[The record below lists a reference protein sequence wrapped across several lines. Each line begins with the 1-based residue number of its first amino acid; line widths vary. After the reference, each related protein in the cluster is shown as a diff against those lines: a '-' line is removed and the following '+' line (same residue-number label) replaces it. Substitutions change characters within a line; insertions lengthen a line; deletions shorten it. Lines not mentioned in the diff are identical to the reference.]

1 MKLNELR
8 QLIREE
14 ISKAVN
20 ENERLNPRQQ
30 EIAPGVINYY
40 FDEIDT
46 VDLDNGY
53 KVKIVRTFY
62 YRTPGTKG
70 YSEKTNSEENPGI
83 SDVQST
89 LINPSGK
96 PVANKRFLSQNE
108 WFIMNLSKER
118 AINYIKGWWED
129 KIEILRA
136 SGKLK

>member
-8 QLIREE
+8 KLIREE
-14 ISKAVN
+14 ISKVVN

-46 VDLDNGY
+46 VDFDNGY

-62 YRTPGTKG
+62 YRTPGTPG
-70 YSEKTNSEENPGI
+70 YSETNSEENPQI
-83 SDVQST
+83 SDVQTT

-96 PVANKRFLSQNE
+96 PVANKRFRSQNE
-108 WFIMNLSKER
+108 WFVMNLSKER
-118 AINYIKGWWED
+118 AIDYIKAWWED
-129 KIEILRA
+129 KIEILRT

>member
-1 MKLNELR
+1 MKLNQLR

-14 ISKAVN
+14 ISKTLN
-20 ENERLNPRQQ
+20 EDERLNPRQQ

-129 KIEILRA
+129 KIEILQA

>member
-1 MKLNELR
+1 MKLNQLR
-8 QLIREE
+8 KLIREE

-20 ENERLNPRQQ
+20 EDERLNPRQQ

-108 WFIMNLSKER
+108 WFIMNLSKES

>member
-1 MKLNELR
+1 MKLTQLR
-8 QLIREE
+8 KLIREE

-20 ENERLNPRQQ
+20 EDERLNPRQQ

>member
-1 MKLNELR
+1 MKLTQLR
-8 QLIREE
+8 KLIREE

-70 YSEKTNSEENPGI
+70 YSEKTNSKENPGI

-118 AINYIKGWWED
+118 AINYIKSWWED

>member
-1 MKLNELR
+1 MKLNQLR

-14 ISKAVN
+14 ISKVVK

>member
-1 MKLNELR
+1 MKLNQLR

-118 AINYIKGWWED
+118 AINYIKSWWED

>member
-1 MKLNELR
+1 MKLTQLR
-8 QLIREE
+8 KLIREE

-20 ENERLNPRQQ
+20 EDERLNPRQQ

-129 KIEILRA
+129 KIEILQA

>member
-1 MKLNELR
+1 MKLNQLR
-8 QLIREE
+8 KLIREE
-14 ISKAVN
+14 ISKVVN

>member
-1 MKLNELR
+1 MKLNQLR

-14 ISKAVN
+14 IRTAVN